1 MRGQNTI
8 VIDGKVYDA
17 VTGLPVGAPDPVA
30 RPVQPVKVQ
39 ITSGQSLSGIHK
51 PVRGRQLVRK
61 AQKSQT
67 LKRQHL
73 KKPAAS
79 AHQAPIHQAKA
90 SRQPQTVTRSAM
102 ISKFGPRPVTKPA
115 AVPVPPPAPSRASAS
130 PRPHHV
136 VRASRQPDIKPAT
149 KLSSS
154 ELKRQL
160 IAKRLAEV
168 DSQAQP
174 AEVKPKRRRGFTTTP
189 IVSGAI
195 ALVLLAGYLTYLNM
209 PQISVKVAAAQSSV
223 AATYPGYQ
231 PDGYHLDG
239 PVAYQPGEVELNFK
253 ANDGTAAFTVAQ
265 HNSTWD
271 SQAVYDNYVA
281 KQNQSYQIN
290 TRQGITIYT
299 YGNNA
304 AWVNGGVFYTI
315 SGTAP
320 LSNDQLLHIA
330 TSM

>member
-1 MRGQNTI
+1 
-8 VIDGKVYDA
+8 
-17 VTGLPVGAPDPVA
+17 
-30 RPVQPVKVQ
+30 
-39 ITSGQSLSGIHK
+39 
-51 PVRGRQLVRK
+51 VRK

-73 KKPAAS
+73 KKPAT
-79 AHQAPIHQAKA
+79 HQAPIHQARRSQTHQA
-90 SRQPQTVTRSAM
+90 VSRSHM
-102 ISKFGPRPVTKPA
+102 ISKFGPAAPATKATTQPELDDKPA
-115 AVPVPPPAPSRASAS
+115 VSH
-130 PRPHHV
+130 RPHHV
-136 VRASRQPDIKPAT
+136 VRATRPVAAKPT
-149 KLSSS
+149 SKLSSS
-154 ELKRQL
+154 ELKKHL

-168 DSQAQP
+168 DNQA
-174 AEVKPKRRRGFTTTP
+174 KPVEPRLKKPRRKSFSAMP

-209 PQISVKVAAAQSSV
+209 PELSVRVAAAQSDV

-253 ANDGTAAFTVAQ
+253 PNDGTAAFTIAQ
-265 HNSTWD
+265 HNSSWN
-271 SQAVYDNYVA
+271 SQAVYDNYVV
-281 KQNQSYQIN
+281 KQDQPYQIN

-315 SGTAP
+315 SGSAP
-320 LSNDQLLHIA
+320 LSSDQLLHIA

>member
-8 VIDGKVYDA
+8 VINGKVYDA
-17 VTGLPVGAPDPVA
+17 VTGLAVGAPDPVA
-30 RPVQPVKVQ
+30 PAPKPIAVKPN
-39 ITSGQSLSGIHK
+39 TGQSLSGIQK
-51 PVRGRQLVRK
+51 STRGRQLVRK

-73 KKPAAS
+73 KKPAS
-79 AHQAPIHQAKA
+79 HQTPIHHATVPHTRQSV
-90 SRQPQTVTRSAM
+90 SRSTM
-102 ISKFGPRPVTKPA
+102 ISKFAPA
-115 AVPVPPPAPSRASAS
+115 TIHRPAPAKTEPEDKLVVSRL
-130 PRPHHV
+130 PHHV
-136 VRASRQPDIKPAT
+136 ARASRQPDVRPVT

-154 ELKRQL
+154 ELKRSL

-168 DSQAQP
+168 DTKAQP
-174 AEVKPKRRRGFTTTP
+174 AEVKPARKKGLTAMP
-189 IVSGAI
+189 VVSGAI
-195 ALVLLAGYLTYLNM
+195 ALILLAGYLTYLNM
-209 PQISVKVAAAQSSV
+209 PELSVRVAAAQSNV
-223 AATYPGYQ
+223 AATYPGYR

-239 PVAYQPGEVELNFK
+239 PVAYQPGEVQLDFK
-253 ANDGTAAFTVAQ
+253 ANDGTAAFTIAQ

-281 KQNQSYQIN
+281 KQDQAYQIN

-315 SGTAP
+315 SGSAP
-320 LSNDQLLHIA
+320 LSSDQLLHIA

>member
-1 MRGQNTI
+1 
-8 VIDGKVYDA
+8 
-17 VTGLPVGAPDPVA
+17 DPVT
-30 RPVQPVKVQ
+30 PNVKPAVKKPS
-39 ITSGQSLSGIHK
+39 TGQSLSGIQK
-51 PVRGRQLVRK
+51 SVRGRQLVRK

-73 KKPAAS
+73 KKPAT
-79 AHQAPIHQAKA
+79 HKTPVHQAKA
-90 SRQPQTVTRSAM
+90 PRAHQAVSRSHM
-102 ISKFGPRPVTKPA
+102 ISKFAPSAEPSKPVETVAENQPVTI
-115 AVPVPPPAPSRASAS
+115 V
-130 PRPHHV
+130 RPHHV
-136 VRASRQPDIKPAT
+136 ARATRPPITKPAT

-168 DSQAQP
+168 DTKTRPS
-174 AEVKPKRRRGFTTTP
+174 EVKVKQHRKRFSVMP
-189 IVSGAI
+189 IVSGAF

-209 PQISVKVAAAQSSV
+209 PSLSVRVAAAQSNV

-239 PVAYQPGEVELNFK
+239 PVAYETGEVELNFK
-253 ANDGTAAFTVAQ
+253 ANQGTAAFTVAQ
-265 HNSTWD
+265 RNSTWN

-281 KQNQSYQIN
+281 KQGQSYQIN

-304 AWVNGGVFYTI
+304 AWVNGGIFYTI
-315 SGTAP
+315 SGSAP